1 MDYALEYGSD
11 RLELQQDA
19 FTGSRGCWWW
29 MTCWPPAARQRP
41 RLSGRQGRAE
51 LVGYAFVIELE
62 GLAGRA
68 ALPNGVPVESLIRY
82 S

>member
-1 MDYALEYGSD
+1 
-11 RLELQQDA
+11 
-19 FTGSRGCWWW
+19 
-29 MTCWPPAARQRP
+29 MTCWPPAARQR
-41 RLSGRQGRAE
+41 RGSLVAKAGAE

-62 GLAGRA
+62 GLAGRS

>member
-1 MDYALEYGSD
+1 MLVVDDLLATGGTAAAAGS
-11 RLELQQDA
+11 LVA
-19 FTGSRGCWWW
+19 K
-29 MTCWPPAARQRP
+29 A
-41 RLSGRQGRAE
+41 RAE

-62 GLAGRA
+62 GLAGRS